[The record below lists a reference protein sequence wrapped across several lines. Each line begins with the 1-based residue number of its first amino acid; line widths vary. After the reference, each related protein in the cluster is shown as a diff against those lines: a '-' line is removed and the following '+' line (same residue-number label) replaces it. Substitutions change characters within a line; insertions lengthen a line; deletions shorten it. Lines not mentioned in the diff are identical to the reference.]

1 MKRAL
6 AVLILVLC
14 ANAARADALTDIDA
28 AISAAR
34 ARDFGE
40 AIRLYTSALATQN
53 LKPFN
58 QSVAYD
64 GRGSAYYQEGRLD
77 QAIADYSA
85 ALQLQ
90 PDCSRCHNDR
100 GVAYDRKWQFDNAIV
115 DFSDAI
121 RLDPGEFDGYFNRGN
136 AYYSKNDYDHAVA
149 DYTAAIAIK
158 ADCGECYRN
167 RGVAYQKLGQLDNAN
182 EDLNTA
188 DQMRH

>member
-6 AVLILVLC
+6 AVLVLVLC
-14 ANAARADALTDIDA
+14 AGAARADALTDIDA

-77 QAIADYSA
+77 QAIADYTA
-85 ALQLQ
+85 ALKLQ
-90 PDCSRCHNDR
+90 PDCSRCLNDR
-100 GVAYDRKWQFDNAIV
+100 GLAYDRKWQLDDAV
-115 DFSDAI
+115 ADFTDAI

-136 AYYSKNDYDHAVA
+136 AYYGKTDYEHAVA
-149 DYTAAIAIK
+149 DYSAAIAIK
-158 ADCGECYRN
+158 ADCGVCYHN
-167 RGVAYQKLGQLDNAN
+167 RGVAYQELGQLDKAN

-188 DQMRH
+188 DQMKN